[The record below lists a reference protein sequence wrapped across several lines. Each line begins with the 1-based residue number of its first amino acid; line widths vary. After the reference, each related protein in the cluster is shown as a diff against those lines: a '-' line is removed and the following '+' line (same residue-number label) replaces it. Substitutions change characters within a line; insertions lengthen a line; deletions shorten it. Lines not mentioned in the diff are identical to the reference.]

1 MFVVYNIYIYIFY
14 VYNLAHKHIHED
26 ASSQNKHSKEKDTL
40 TTHFSPDREG
50 RGGRGKK
57 KLEAEQGEQKLAIT
71 RTIKKTGGEKIKT
84 ALKFLTQ
91 IQLLPNKHFTFKA
104 GKNRK
109 QKRGPLLRRRGA
121 KHLPC

>member
-1 MFVVYNIYIYIFY
+1 MYIT
-14 VYNLAHKHIHED
+14 LLTSTSMKMQAHKTSTRKRRTLSPHIFP
-26 ASSQNKHSKEKDTL
+26 L
-40 TTHFSPDREG
+40 TG

-91 IQLLPNKHFTFKA
+91 IQLLPNKQFTFKA